1 MLALYRCFLY
11 MYPAAYRQEFGDEM
25 TAVFAEARQSTSQNS
40 ATRLQFYVREVSGL
54 LCGAM
59 REHLCGF
66 LGPAS
71 SFRRFEMRPEFRF
84 PRSTVLLMLILFAG
98 VVLTIVKATSVELAY
113 GIPLGTV
120 WPSLLSVLVAMV
132 VTMSAAAAIGW
143 GILHSLRRSGVRR
156 LAAMQTWPEP
166 K

>member
-1 MLALYRCFLY
+1 
-11 MYPAAYRQEFGDEM
+11 
-25 TAVFAEARQSTSQNS
+25 
-40 ATRLQFYVREVSGL
+40 
-54 LCGAM
+54 
-59 REHLCGF
+59 
-66 LGPAS
+66 
-71 SFRRFEMRPEFRF
+71 MRPEFRF

-113 GIPLGTV
+113 GITLGTV